1 MKAFNE
7 GLRGPPNENG
17 NSMERPWSWDC
28 SDAEL
33 VSAIGET
40 LRGMGVHA
48 PEGMGVAE
56 EAENTIADEEWV
68 RFFGMLQGIQGG
80 AGGAGGAN
88 AGGR

>member
-1 MKAFNE
+1 
-7 GLRGPPNENG
+7 
-17 NSMERPWSWDC
+17 
-28 SDAEL
+28 
-33 VSAIGET
+33 
-40 LRGMGVHA
+40 MGVHV

-80 AGGAGGAN
+80 AGGPN